1 MSQWKARRSMV
12 AAATGMLAISLLV
25 SACSTG
31 KTADSGGKSPSPG
44 AGASASASASPK
56 VPPKINM
63 LISHTNQP
71 YMMQIDAKNDPY
83 IKELS
88 RLSGY
93 DLNIEVLGHA
103 DDYQKQLT
111 VRFASGD
118 LPDLIRTNSIDS
130 PAHAGAVDKGVF
142 LDLGPLIDKYGPNL
156 KKNIPA
162 EAWKSPKVTKNGKI
176 YAIPALLDAPSS
188 RVVYIRQ
195 DWLDKLKMPVPKTL
209 DDYLAYFEEVKK
221 QDMNGNGDP
230 NDESGFLV
238 RENLSYSELF
248 FKSFGVYPA
257 DWSYVNGQL
266 IPDMINP
273 KMKDAIKFWKMLY
286 DKGYINPNLFT
297 NKGADWAKG
306 IYAGQ
311 AGVYLADLNS
321 YPKPGQFVNEPNAK
335 VSMIEAPTG
344 PNGDKGLISQTDGIY
359 FTWVIPAKTKNPE
372 EIIKFLDW
380 AWSDEKADNFFAYG
394 IEGQNYTVSGGKV
407 SWDPNNVKNSDKSQF
422 QAYRVALNPRGSSQ
436 FSDKVLAVMSD
447 AERDIY
453 KNGAATAA
461 KNSYKPGNL
470 NMPALQALSGSPEL
484 IPGTAAG
491 SLFLDMFAKVIT
503 GKEQLDPA
511 FDAFAADWKKRG
523 GEAAIKEATDWYK
536 SYNGVK

>member
-1 MSQWKARRSMV
+1 MVQVKRKQRSL
-12 AAATGMLAISLLV
+12 AAAAGLLAFSVIV
-25 SACSTG
+25 SACSSSE
-31 KTADSGGKSPSPG
+31 KPADSGSNASASPG
-44 AGASASASASPK
+44 ASTAATPK
-56 VPPKINM
+56 VPPKINILM
-63 LISHTNQP
+63 SHTNQP

-88 RLSGY
+88 KLSGY
-93 DLNIEVLGHA
+93 DLSFEVMAALP
-103 DDYQKQLT
+103 DYNKQLT

-118 LPDLIRTNSIDS
+118 LPDLIRTDSIDS
-130 PAHAGAVDKGVF
+130 PAHAGAVDKNVF

-156 KKNIPA
+156 KKKIPE

-176 YAIPALLDAPSS
+176 YAIPAMFENASS

-195 DWLDKLKMPVPKTL
+195 DWLDKLKLPVPKTL
-209 DDYLAYFEEVKK
+209 DEYLTYFEEVKK
-221 QDMNGNGDP
+221 QDLNGNGDVT
-230 NDESGFLV
+230 DESGLLV
-238 RENLSYSELF
+238 RENLSYSDLF
-248 FKSFGVYPA
+248 FKSFGVFPSSWTYTN
-257 DWSYVNGQL
+257 SQL

-286 DKGYINPNLFT
+286 DKEYINANLFT

-321 YPKPGQFVNEPNAK
+321 YPKPGQFVNEPDAR
-335 VSMIEAPTG
+335 VTMIEAPTG

-380 AWSDEKADNFFAYG
+380 VWSDDKADQFFAYG
-394 IEGQNYTVSGGKV
+394 IEGYNYTLENGKV
-407 SWDPNNVKNSDKSQF
+407 KYDPANPKNADKSQA
-422 QAYRVALNPRGSSQ
+422 QVHRISLNPRGTSE
-436 FSDKVLAVMSD
+436 FSDKVLAIMPEADRTRYLQGREV
-447 AERDIY
+447 AL
-453 KNGAATAA
+453 
-461 KNSYKPGNL
+461 KNSYKPHNL
-470 NMPALQALSGSPEL
+470 NMPALQALSGTPEL

-503 GKEQLDPA
+503 GREPLDQA
-511 FDAFAADWKKRG
+511 FDAFVADWKKRG
-523 GEAAIKEATDWYK
+523 GDAAIKEATDWYK
-536 SYNGVK
+536 AYNNIK